1 MSGKNKTVFM
11 CSECGYESSKWN
23 GKCPACNGWNTF
35 EEITLKQTVKSGAR
49 KPVSVAEKIEELS
62 EIKTAVSE
70 AVTNSIVHGYE
81 NELGMITV
89 SAQIKGDVVT
99 IQVKDKGRGILDI
112 DKAKEPLY
120 TTKPDLERSGMGFTI
135 MENFMDKLTVKSSPS
150 KGTTVTMSKR
160 IKKSIVNSIHK
171 EKVLVN

>member
-1 MSGKNKTVFM
+1 M
-11 CSECGYESSKWN
+11 GYDNVMNVEFLSKSN
-23 GKCPACNGWNTF
+23 NEGF
-35 EEITLKQTVKSGAR
+35 AR
-49 KPVSVAEKIEELS
+49 VAVASFVSQLDPTIEELS

-89 SAQIKGDVVT
+89 SAQIKGDTVT
-99 IQVKDKGRGILDI
+99 IQVKDNGRGIVDV

-135 MENFMDKLTVKSSPS
+135 MENFMDKLTVKSIPN
-150 KGTTVTMSKR
+150 KGTTVSMSKR
-160 IKKSIVNSIHK
+160 IKKNVMSSHNK

>member
-1 MSGKNKTVFM
+1 M
-11 CSECGYESSKWN
+11 GYDNVMKVEFLSKSN
-23 GKCPACNGWNTF
+23 NEGF
-35 EEITLKQTVKSGAR
+35 AR
-49 KPVSVAEKIEELS
+49 VAVASFVSQLDPTIEELS

-99 IQVKDKGRGILDI
+99 IQVKDKGRGILDVN
-112 DKAKEPLY
+112 KAKEPLY

-135 MENFMDKLTVKSSPS
+135 MENFMDKLTVKSIPD
-150 KGTTVTMSKR
+150 KGTTVSMSKR
-160 IKKSIVNSIHK
+160 IKKNVMSSHNK

>member
-62 EIKTAVSE
+62 EIDIEGDIRYPTGSKELDRVLGGGLVKGSLVLLGGEPGIGKSTLLLQICQYFGDDHTILYVSGE
-70 AVTNSIVHGYE
+70 ESVR
-81 NELGMITV
+81 
-89 SAQIKGDVVT
+89 QIKIRAQRLGVNTENLYLLSVT
-99 IQVKDKGRGILDI
+99 DAEALSDTISS
-112 DKAKEPLY
+112 E
-120 TTKPDLERSGMGFTI
+120 KP
-135 MENFMDKLTVKSSPS
+135 
-150 KGTTVTMSKR
+150 
-160 IKKSIVNSIHK
+160 
-171 EKVLVN
+171 